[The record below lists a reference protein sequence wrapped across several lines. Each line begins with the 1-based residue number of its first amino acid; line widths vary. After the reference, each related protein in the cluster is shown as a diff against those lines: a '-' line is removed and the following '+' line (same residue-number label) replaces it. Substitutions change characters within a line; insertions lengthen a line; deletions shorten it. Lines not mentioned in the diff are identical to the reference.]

1 LEAGAGV
8 KPRSPEWGARE
19 QRGLD
24 ASSHG
29 LQHAFMPSNVGPNSS
44 RPNQKKTLDSDHG
57 IYRDPRS
64 KEDLPLPAPQ
74 KVLRAAMVAFEQ
86 SRQPSRGARGGVSQK
101 SLGQRDVKL
110 RPRPLTAPSLL
121 VLTIVIVIF

>member
-1 LEAGAGV
+1 MEAGAGV

-24 ASSHG
+24 ARPR

-57 IYRDPRS
+57 IYRDITNDICDA
-64 KEDLPLPAPQ
+64 K
-74 KVLRAAMVAFEQ
+74 
-86 SRQPSRGARGGVSQK
+86 
-101 SLGQRDVKL
+101 
-110 RPRPLTAPSLL
+110 
-121 VLTIVIVIF
+121 

>member
-24 ASSHG
+24 ARPR

-57 IYRDPRS
+57 IYRDTEREFPNIRNA
-64 KEDLPLPAPQ
+64 KRFTRLGNFA
-74 KVLRAAMVAFEQ
+74 VA
-86 SRQPSRGARGGVSQK
+86 V
-101 SLGQRDVKL
+101 GQ
-110 RPRPLTAPSLL
+110 L
-121 VLTIVIVIF
+121 VR